1 MSGDNGVQIA
11 VALIGFAGTIGAAL
25 ITAYAKPRQTP
36 VPQSASQQQGGMRPP
51 ETYGSGGS
59 ASTASAAAQPAVV
72 TARPKISRSLW
83 WGIAACLC
91 FASFVVAWACALV
104 GTFIAVRD
112 IRSPGARRLAWWGLV
127 LCVLALVIAAA
138 NPHSGFMSGF
148 LQGYNQSK

>member
-1 MSGDNGVQIA
+1 MSGDDGVQIA

-25 ITAYAKPRQTP
+25 ITAYAKPRQAS
-36 VPQSASQQQGGMRPP
+36 VPQPASSQQPGGMRSDG
-51 ETYGSGGS
+51 TYRSGSES
-59 ASTASAAAQPAVV
+59 ASAQPAVI
-72 TARPKISRSLW
+72 TTRPKISRSLW

-112 IRSPGARRLAWWGLV
+112 IRSPGARRLAWWGLA